1 MHPIRRFAFP
11 LGKDTLE
18 RIKPR
23 EQDARGIQVALRILT
38 CPSCVAVPP
47 ALPFSR
53 RIPLPKLSRNRWWK
67 RLMGK
72 ELGVQ

>member
-38 CPSCVAVPP
+38 CPSCVAFFTSHPV
-47 ALPFSR
+47 A
-53 RIPLPKLSRNRWWK
+53 
-67 RLMGK
+67 
-72 ELGVQ
+72 